1 MYLDVFLNSM
11 LTVRTSQCLLF
22 FFCLS
27 IPIMILTDKE
37 KKYFYIVAL
46 TVRFLTKRFIGEY
59 DQTLGK

>member
-22 FFCLS
+22 FFLFINS
-27 IPIMILTDKE
+27 NNDLTDKE